1 MIDIEKKL
9 KELEN
14 EERKLADKKQKLIE
28 EQKLIEAR
36 QAKLQDLY
44 NNSGYNSPRELVED
58 LIQKFGLRLGS
69 SSASDSQPR
78 RTRTRIT
85 AQLRDAVKADI
96 EAGNTK
102 VSVSKKHGISYV
114 VVGKIAKGEYDKL

>member
-44 NNSGYNSPRELVED
+44 NNSGYNTPRELVED
-58 LIQKFGLRLGS
+58 LIQKFGLRLGTS
-69 SSASDSQPR
+69 SSSDSQPR